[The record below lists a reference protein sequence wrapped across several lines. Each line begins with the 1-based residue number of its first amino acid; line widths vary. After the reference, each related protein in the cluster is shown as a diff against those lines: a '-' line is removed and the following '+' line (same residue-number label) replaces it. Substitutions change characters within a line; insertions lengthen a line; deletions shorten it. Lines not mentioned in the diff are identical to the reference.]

1 MWVVADLNEDYIA
14 KMEDVLEV
22 YERPYD
28 QQEPVVCLDEKPI
41 TLHADVRPAS
51 PAVPGREARRDN
63 EYERCGTANVFCA
76 VEPKVGRHFTFPTPD
91 RSGFEFAR
99 VAVSL
104 ALAYPE
110 AKTIHL
116 VMDNLNIHRR
126 KALADVF
133 GAEMAA
139 QVWNRFTVHYTP
151 THGSWL
157 NQAEIEIGLFSRQC
171 LGKRRIPSLKILR
184 AQARAWNRRANRDR
198 VKINWKFDRKEARKK
213 FGYNNHFSS
222 GQRPRYDKYVRGW
235 AIVTVFHDYTHGWS
249 ESCPVDRILDPCLKK
264 ACTACCNTAA
274 SSGKPAS
281 RSSSENHRR
290 RSLGRCFPKA
300 TMNS

>member
-1 MWVVADLNEDYIA
+1 MWVVADLDEEYIT

-51 PAVPGREARRDN
+51 PAAPGREARRDN
-63 EYERCGTANVFCA
+63 EYERRGTANVFCA
-76 VEPKVGRHFTFPTPD
+76 VEPKGGRHFTFPTPD

-99 VAVSL
+99 VAVEL

-110 AKTIHL
+110 ARTIHL
-116 VMDNLNIHRR
+116 VMDNLNIHRQ

-133 GAEMAA
+133 GAEMTA
-139 QVWNRFTVHYTP
+139 QVWDRFTVHYTP

-171 LGKRRIPSLKILR
+171 LGKRRIPSLQILK
-184 AQARAWNRRANRDR
+184 AEAKAWNRRMNRDR
-198 VKINWKFDRKEARKK
+198 VKINWKFDRRAARRK
-213 FGYNNHFSS
+213 FGY
-222 GQRPRYDKYVRGW
+222 Q
-235 AIVTVFHDYTHGWS
+235 
-249 ESCPVDRILDPCLKK
+249 
-264 ACTACCNTAA
+264 
-274 SSGKPAS
+274 
-281 RSSSENHRR
+281 
-290 RSLGRCFPKA
+290 
-300 TMNS
+300 

>member
-1 MWVVADLNEDYIA
+1 MWVVADLDEEYIA

-51 PAVPGREARRDN
+51 PAAPGREARRDN
-63 EYERCGTANVFCA
+63 EYERRGTANVFCA
-76 VEPKVGRHFTFPTPD
+76 VEPKAGRHFTFPTPD
-91 RSGFEFAR
+91 RSGFQFAR
-99 VAVSL
+99 VTVEL

-110 AKTIHL
+110 ATTIHL
-116 VMDNLNIHRR
+116 VMDNLNIHHQ

-139 QVWNRFTVHYTP
+139 QVWDRFTVHYTP

-171 LGKRRIPSLKILR
+171 MGKRRIPSLKILK
-184 AQARAWNRRANRDR
+184 AEARAWNRRLNRDR
-198 VKINWKFDRKEARKK
+198 LKIDWKFDRRAARRK
-213 FGYNNHFSS
+213 FGYKCQSF
-222 GQRPRYDKYVRGW
+222 
-235 AIVTVFHDYTHGWS
+235 T
-249 ESCPVDRILDPCLKK
+249 
-264 ACTACCNTAA
+264 
-274 SSGKPAS
+274 
-281 RSSSENHRR
+281 RSQ
-290 RSLGRCFPKA
+290 
-300 TMNS
+300 T